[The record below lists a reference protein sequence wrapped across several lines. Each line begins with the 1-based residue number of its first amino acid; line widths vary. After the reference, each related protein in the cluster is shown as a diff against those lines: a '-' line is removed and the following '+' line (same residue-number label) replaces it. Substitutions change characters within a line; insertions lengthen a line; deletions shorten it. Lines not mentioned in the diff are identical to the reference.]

1 MLATYFPIFTLT
13 LLGDASVASALPS
26 GAPFDLSAMPLWV
39 QMLLPALGLWLF
51 STVVAAV
58 NEVVRKRDAEGVPVS
73 PRLRFVLA
81 VANTI
86 AANHDKAAQQ
96 AGKAKEPQ
104 S

>member
-1 MLATYFPIFTLT
+1 MTYFPIFTLT

-26 GAPFDLSAMPLWV
+26 GATLDLSSMPPWV

-51 STVVAAV
+51 SSVVAAV

-73 PRLRFVLA
+73 PRLRLVVAVLNA
-81 VANTI
+81 M
-86 AANHDKAAQQ
+86 AANHDKTAQQ
-96 AGKAKEPQ
+96 AAKAKEPQ